1 MGREAPDEL
10 LELLG
15 DAEGLAV
22 SLRLPRRGGEGS
34 EELDGGW
41 HRRPR
46 RAQRLRRP
54 LLRLRQAHE
63 EPERGR
69 GRDGVDRVGRRGAR
83 EPGQLAEEDILRGAA
98 LGGKRQPKRLLGPL
112 R

>member
-34 EELDGGW
+34 EEELDD
-41 HRRPR
+41 
-46 RAQRLRRP
+46 
-54 LLRLRQAHE
+54 
-63 EPERGR
+63 ERYR
-69 GRDGVDRVGRRGAR
+69 NVDPKLIEVIKNEILDDSASVEWADIAGANTYR
-83 EPGQLAEEDILRGAA
+83 SARKLA
-98 LGGKRQPKRLLGPL
+98 
-112 R
+112 